1 MNPRAFGMGVM
12 SSDDMDMSGASME
25 AAKCSS
31 LQYSDVS
38 ALVKAS
44 PLLENSGNVL
54 SIEPLTFRV
63 RRLDP
68 TGSWQEILVI
78 ENIAID
84 WTQTAKINAFLFHPS
99 ASGSSIDCMEFFST
113 FAHIPE
119 AHDRKK
125 KGYTRSW
132 KLGLTEKLVQ
142 LGLSQVSHAV
152 ITLVQVGSD
161 QQIKFGSA
169 RILLED

>member
-119 AHDRKK
+119 AHHRKK